1 MTDEPTASA
10 DASDFPQ
17 LRTGPVEVP
26 IPYVTITEPAANFAN
41 DQNATTQLNAWIGR
55 LKYTEIVQLLQK
67 LYEYGHGSLY
77 AFMLAWCRG
86 GEGFD
91 PLEGC
96 DATDWEQSTSWKLE
110 LLPQERSGGVA
121 MWRCL
126 QKRSATRSV
135 DLRRVLHFLLFL
147 YSNDRLTTRS
157 TGDKVFVKGSHG
169 CSGTFGPGAPG
180 QLVQSM
186 TRLLLENIKNGRL
199 AEMAALEAKRK
210 DPGQDHILERCK
222 GIPYLFHTVAPGWM
236 EYMSGDLGS
245 LRKALRFPPF
255 DDRAD
260 KERLYEELFVKGIG
274 MTDAQ
279 RERQFLQVLGE
290 NIEPDKSGAALDAD
304 EHVCIVCMSGPRKIV
319 FMPCCHFVACKLCA
333 DQLSACP
340 SCRGPLVGKLEVFF

>member
-1 MTDEPTASA
+1 MTDEPTASV

-96 DATDWEQSTSWKLE
+96 DATDWEQSTCWKLE

-157 TGDKVFVKGSHG
+157 TGSNKDS
-169 CSGTFGPGAPG
+169 PGAPG
-180 QLVQSM
+180 QLVQKM
-186 TRLLLENIKNGRL
+186 TQLLLELAKNGPEAAAVAAVEARRHGSYKDPIIFGKC
-199 AEMAALEAKRK
+199 AALL
-210 DPGQDHILERCK
+210 GQSGEFR
-222 GIPYLFHTVAPGWM
+222 TVAPGWM
-236 EYMSGDLGS
+236 EYMSGNLGS
-245 LRKALRFPPF
+245 LRQALRFPPF

-290 NIEPDKSGAALDAD
+290 NVEPDKPGAALDAD

-319 FMPCCHFVACKLCA
+319 FMPCCHFVVCKLCA
-333 DQLSACP
+333 DQVSACP
-340 SCRGPLVGKLEVFF
+340 SCKGPLVGKLEVFF

>member
-41 DQNATTQLNAWIGR
+41 AQNATTQLNAWIAR
-55 LKYTEIVQLLQK
+55 LKHKEIVQLLQK
-67 LYEYGHGSLY
+67 LYEYGNGSLY
-77 AFMLAWCRG
+77 TFMLAWCRG

-96 DATDWEQSTSWKLE
+96 DTSDWEPSKSWKLE
-110 LLPQERSGGVA
+110 FLPQQRSGGVD

-126 QKRSATRSV
+126 QKRCATRSV

-157 TGDKVFVKGSHG
+157 TGDQAGL
-169 CSGTFGPGAPG
+169 GAPG
-180 QLVQSM
+180 QLVQKM
-186 TRLLLENIKNGRL
+186 TEWMPGITRCSGPQQNNEYF
-199 AEMAALEAKRK
+199 EM
-210 DPGQDHILERCK
+210 
-222 GIPYLFHTVAPGWM
+222 VAPGWL
-236 EYMSGDLGS
+236 EYMLGNLGS
-245 LRKALRFPPF
+245 LRQALRFPPF

-260 KERLYEELFVKGIG
+260 KERLYEELFVKGIV

-290 NIEPDKSGAALDAD
+290 NVEPDKPGAALDAD
-304 EHVCIVCMSGPRKIV
+304 EHVCIVCMSGLRKMV
-319 FMPCCHFVACKLCA
+319 FMPCCHFVACKLCS